1 MSSNISSSN
10 NSSNIS
16 SNINTRPELPSGFAE
31 HKSTPAIVRTGI
43 KSRINSIDMMRGL
56 VMLIM
61 LLDHV
66 RERFFLYM
74 QVSDPMDLS
83 STSWGLFLSR
93 FAAHFCAPVFVF
105 LTGVSAWLYANRSH
119 GQPRSARAFL
129 IKRGLFLIALEIL
142 VINISWMGNYHTLW
156 LQVIWV
162 IGLSMLTL
170 AALINLPRPWMAVL
184 GLAIVFGHNLLT
196 PIHFQPNEW
205 AYSLWTIL
213 HDRGYLVSEGVLK
226 IKVSYPALPWM
237 GVILLGYV
245 AGPIFSNKSNNNL
258 LEASQRQQTLLKLG
272 ISCWVL
278 FALLRGFNIYGET
291 LPWQAG
297 AHLGE
302 TLMSVFNLTK
312 YPPSL
317 SFLLVTLG
325 GMFFCLVVF
334 ERYFASSGKVEG
346 RLARVGHG
354 ISVFGSV
361 PMFFYILHLYV
372 LLMLY
377 SLAKFIFGANHGELF
392 GVNSMGWIWLIA
404 GVLVIALYYPVKRF
418 SVYKK
423 HSTQAWIKYL

>member
-1 MSSNISSSN
+1 MNSNISANPALS
-10 NSSNIS
+10 
-16 SNINTRPELPSGFAE
+16 SGFAE
-31 HKSTPAIVRTGI
+31 QELGRSIGRT
-43 KSRINSIDMMRGL
+43 RINSIDMMRGA

-66 RERFFLYM
+66 RERFFFHM

-83 STSWGLFLSR
+83 STSWGLFVSR

-119 GQPRSARAFL
+119 GEPRSARMFL

-142 VINISWMGNYHTLW
+142 VINFSNLSWMVSYYTLW

-162 IGLSMLTL
+162 IGLSMLAL
-170 AALINLPRPWMAVL
+170 AALINLPRPWMALL
-184 GLAIVFGHNLLT
+184 GFAIVFGHNLLT
-196 PIHFQPNEW
+196 PIGFQPSEW
-205 AYSLWTIL
+205 AYGLWTIL
-213 HDRGYLVSEGVLK
+213 HDRGYLVSEGALRV
-226 IKVSYPALPWM
+226 KVSYPVLPWI

-245 AGPIFSNKSNNNL
+245 AGPLFSNKPNGSHL
-258 LEASQRQQTLLKLG
+258 DASARQQKLLFLG

-278 FALLRGFNIYGET
+278 FAVLRGFNLYGET
-291 LPWQAG
+291 LPWQSG

-325 GMFFCLVVF
+325 GMFFCLVAF
-334 ERYFASSGKVEG
+334 ERYFASSGKVDG
-346 RLARVGHG
+346 ILARVGHG
-354 ISVFGSV
+354 LSVFGSV
-361 PMFFYILHLYV
+361 PMFFYILHLYA
-372 LLMLY
+372 LLLLY
-377 SLAKFIFGANHGELF
+377 TLAKFIFGVNHGEYF
-392 GVNSMGWIWLIA
+392 GVSNIGWVWFIA
-404 GVLVIALYYPVKRF
+404 GVLAIVLYYPVKRF
-418 SVYKK
+418 SEYKK

>member
-1 MSSNISSSN
+1 MNSNISANPALS
-10 NSSNIS
+10 
-16 SNINTRPELPSGFAE
+16 SGFAE
-31 HKSTPAIVRTGI
+31 QELGRSIGRT
-43 KSRINSIDMMRGL
+43 RINSIDMMRGA

-66 RERFFLYM
+66 RERFFFHM

-83 STSWGLFLSR
+83 STSWGLFVSR

-119 GQPRSARAFL
+119 GEPRSARMFL

-142 VINISWMGNYHTLW
+142 VINFSNLSWMVSYYTLW

-162 IGLSMLTL
+162 IGLSMLAL
-170 AALINLPRPWMAVL
+170 AALINLPRPWMALL
-184 GLAIVFGHNLLT
+184 GFAIVFGHNLLT
-196 PIHFQPNEW
+196 PIGFQPNEW
-205 AYSLWTIL
+205 AYGLWTIL
-213 HDRGYLVSEGVLK
+213 HDRGYLVSEGALRV
-226 IKVSYPALPWM
+226 KVSYPVLPWI

-245 AGPIFSNKSNNNL
+245 AGPLFSNKPNGSHL
-258 LEASQRQQTLLKLG
+258 DASARQQKLLFLG

-278 FALLRGFNIYGET
+278 FAVLRGFNLYGET
-291 LPWQAG
+291 LPWQSG

-325 GMFFCLVVF
+325 GMFFCLVAF
-334 ERYFASSGKVEG
+334 ERYFASSGKVGG

-354 ISVFGSV
+354 LSVFGSV

-372 LLMLY
+372 LLLLY
-377 SLAKFIFGANHGELF
+377 TLAKFIFGANHGEYF
-392 GVNSMGWIWLIA
+392 GVSNIGWVWFIA
-404 GVLVIALYYPVKRF
+404 GVLAIALYYPVKRF
-418 SVYKK
+418 SEYKK

>member
-1 MSSNISSSN
+1 MNSNISANPALS
-10 NSSNIS
+10 
-16 SNINTRPELPSGFAE
+16 SGFAE
-31 HKSTPAIVRTGI
+31 QELGRSIGRT
-43 KSRINSIDMMRGL
+43 RINSIDMMRGM

-66 RERFFLYM
+66 RERFFFHM

-83 STSWGLFLSR
+83 STSWGLFVSR

-119 GQPRSARAFL
+119 GEPRSARMFL

-142 VINISWMGNYHTLW
+142 VINFSNLSWMVSYYTLW

-162 IGLSMLTL
+162 IGLSMLAL
-170 AALINLPRPWMAVL
+170 AALINLPRPWMALL
-184 GLAIVFGHNLLT
+184 GFAIVFGHNLLT
-196 PIHFQPNEW
+196 PIGFQPNEW
-205 AYSLWTIL
+205 AYGLWTIL
-213 HDRGYLVSEGVLK
+213 HDRGYLVSEGALRV
-226 IKVSYPALPWM
+226 KVSYPVLPWI

-245 AGPIFSNKSNNNL
+245 AGPLFSNKPNGSHL
-258 LEASQRQQTLLKLG
+258 DASARQQKLLFLG

-278 FALLRGFNIYGET
+278 FAVLRGFNLYGET
-291 LPWQAG
+291 LPWQSG

-325 GMFFCLVVF
+325 GMFFCLVAF
-334 ERYFASSGKVEG
+334 ERYFASSGKVDG
-346 RLARVGHG
+346 ILARVGHG
-354 ISVFGSV
+354 LSVFGSV
-361 PMFFYILHLYV
+361 PMFFYILHLYA
-372 LLMLY
+372 LLLLY
-377 SLAKFIFGANHGELF
+377 TLAKFIFGVNHGEYF
-392 GVNSMGWIWLIA
+392 GVSNIGWVWFIA
-404 GVLVIALYYPVKRF
+404 GVLAIALYYPVKRF
-418 SVYKK
+418 SEYKK

>member
-1 MSSNISSSN
+1 MNSNISANPALS
-10 NSSNIS
+10 
-16 SNINTRPELPSGFAE
+16 SGFAE
-31 HKSTPAIVRTGI
+31 QELGRSIGRT
-43 KSRINSIDMMRGL
+43 RINSIDMMRGM

-66 RERFFLYM
+66 RERFFFHM

-83 STSWGLFLSR
+83 STSWGLFVSR

-119 GQPRSARAFL
+119 GEPRSARMFL

-142 VINISWMGNYHTLW
+142 VINFSNLSWMVSYYTLW

-162 IGLSMLTL
+162 IGLSMLAL
-170 AALINLPRPWMAVL
+170 AALINLPRPWMALL
-184 GLAIVFGHNLLT
+184 GFAIVFGHNLLT
-196 PIHFQPNEW
+196 PISFQPNEW
-205 AYSLWTIL
+205 AYGLWTIL
-213 HDRGYLVSEGVLK
+213 HDRGYLVSEGALRV
-226 IKVSYPALPWM
+226 KVSYPVLPWI

-245 AGPIFSNKSNNNL
+245 AGPLFSNKPNGSHL
-258 LEASQRQQTLLKLG
+258 DASARQQKLLFLG

-278 FALLRGFNIYGET
+278 FAVLRGFNLYGET
-291 LPWQAG
+291 LPWQSG

-325 GMFFCLVVF
+325 GMFFCLVAF
-334 ERYFASSGKVEG
+334 ERYFASSGKVGG

-354 ISVFGSV
+354 LSVFGSV

-372 LLMLY
+372 LLLLY
-377 SLAKFIFGANHGELF
+377 TLAKFIFGANHGEYF
-392 GVNSMGWIWLIA
+392 GVSNIGWVWFIA
-404 GVLVIALYYPVKRF
+404 GVLAIALYYPVKRF
-418 SVYKK
+418 SEYKK

>member
-1 MSSNISSSN
+1 MNSNISANPALS
-10 NSSNIS
+10 
-16 SNINTRPELPSGFAE
+16 SGFAE
-31 HKSTPAIVRTGI
+31 QELGRSIGRT
-43 KSRINSIDMMRGL
+43 RINSIDMMRGM

-66 RERFFLYM
+66 RERFFFHM

-83 STSWGLFLSR
+83 STSWGLFVSR

-119 GQPRSARAFL
+119 GEPRSARMFL
-129 IKRGLFLIALEIL
+129 IKRGLFLIALEIF
-142 VINISWMGNYHTLW
+142 VINFSNLSWMVSYYTLW

-162 IGLSMLTL
+162 IGLSMLAL
-170 AALINLPRPWMAVL
+170 AALINLPRPWMALL
-184 GLAIVFGHNLLT
+184 GFAIVFGHNLLT
-196 PIHFQPNEW
+196 PIGFQPNEW
-205 AYSLWTIL
+205 VYGLWTIL
-213 HDRGYLVSEGVLK
+213 HDRGYLVSEGALRV
-226 IKVSYPALPWM
+226 KVSYPVLPWI

-245 AGPIFSNKSNNNL
+245 AGPLFSNKPNGSHL
-258 LEASQRQQTLLKLG
+258 DASARQQKLLFLG

-278 FALLRGFNIYGET
+278 FAVLRGFNLYGET
-291 LPWQAG
+291 LPWQSG

-325 GMFFCLVVF
+325 GMFFCLVAF
-334 ERYFASSGKVEG
+334 ERYFASSGKVDG
-346 RLARVGHG
+346 GLARVGHG
-354 ISVFGSV
+354 LSVFGSV

-372 LLMLY
+372 LLLLY
-377 SLAKFIFGANHGELF
+377 TLAKFIFGANHGEYF
-392 GVNSMGWIWLIA
+392 GVSNIGWVWFIA
-404 GVLVIALYYPVKRF
+404 GVLAIALYYPVKRF
-418 SVYKK
+418 SEYKK

>member
-1 MSSNISSSN
+1 MSSNISSNSALSVHFSEQASPHASEQVSN
-10 NSSNIS
+10 
-16 SNINTRPELPSGFAE
+16 RALG
-31 HKSTPAIVRTGI
+31 RT
-43 KSRINSIDMMRGL
+43 RINSIDMMRGL

-66 RERFFLYM
+66 RERFFLHM

-83 STSWGLFLSR
+83 STSTSWGLFLSR

-119 GQPRSARAFL
+119 GEPRSARAFL
-129 IKRGLFLIALEIL
+129 IKRGLFLIALEIV

-170 AALINLPRPWMAVL
+170 AALINLPRAWMALL
-184 GLAIVFGHNLLT
+184 GFAIVFGHNLLT
-196 PIHFQPNEW
+196 PIGFQPSEW
-205 AYSLWTIL
+205 AYSLWTLL
-213 HDRGYLVSEGVLK
+213 HDRGYLVSEGALK

-245 AGPIFSNKSNNNL
+245 TGPIFSQKPNANS
-258 LEASQRQQTLLKLG
+258 LEPLQRQQTLLQLG
-272 ISCWVL
+272 ISCWGL
-278 FALLRGFNIYGET
+278 FAVLRGFNLYGET

-325 GMFFCLVVF
+325 GMFFSLVAF
-334 ERYFASSGKVEG
+334 ERYFASSGKVGG

-354 ISVFGSV
+354 LSVFGSV

-372 LLMLY
+372 LLLLY
-377 SLAKFIFGANHGELF
+377 RLAKFIFGANHGEYF
-392 GVNSMGWIWLIA
+392 GVNSMGWIWFIT
-404 GVLVIALYYPVKRF
+404 GVLVIALYYPVKWF
-418 SVYKK
+418 SEYKK

>member
-1 MSSNISSSN
+1 MNSNISANPALS
-10 NSSNIS
+10 
-16 SNINTRPELPSGFAE
+16 SGFAE
-31 HKSTPAIVRTGI
+31 QELGRSIGRT
-43 KSRINSIDMMRGL
+43 RINSIDMMRGM

-66 RERFFLYM
+66 RERFFFHM

-83 STSWGLFLSR
+83 STSWGLFVSR

-119 GQPRSARAFL
+119 GEPRSARMFL

-142 VINISWMGNYHTLW
+142 VINFSNLSWMVSYYTLW

-162 IGLSMLTL
+162 IGLSMLAL
-170 AALINLPRPWMAVL
+170 AALINLPRPWMALL
-184 GLAIVFGHNLLT
+184 GFAIVFGHNLLT
-196 PIHFQPNEW
+196 PIGFQPNEW
-205 AYSLWTIL
+205 AYGLWTIL
-213 HDRGYLVSEGVLK
+213 HDRGYLVSEGALRV
-226 IKVSYPALPWM
+226 KVSYPVLPWI

-245 AGPIFSNKSNNNL
+245 AGPLFSNKPNGSHL
-258 LEASQRQQTLLKLG
+258 DTLARQQKLLFLG

-278 FALLRGFNIYGET
+278 FAVLRGFNLYGET
-291 LPWQAG
+291 LPWQSG

-325 GMFFCLVVF
+325 GMFFCLVAF
-334 ERYFASSGKVEG
+334 ERYFASSGKVGG

-354 ISVFGSV
+354 LSVFGSV

-372 LLMLY
+372 LLLLY
-377 SLAKFIFGANHGELF
+377 TLAKFIFGANYGEYF
-392 GVNSMGWIWLIA
+392 GMSNIGWIWLIA
-404 GVLVIALYYPVKRF
+404 GVLAIALYYPVKRF
-418 SVYKK
+418 SEYKK

>member
-1 MSSNISSSN
+1 MNSNISANPALS
-10 NSSNIS
+10 
-16 SNINTRPELPSGFAE
+16 SGFAE
-31 HKSTPAIVRTGI
+31 QELGRSIGRT
-43 KSRINSIDMMRGL
+43 RINSIDMMRGA

-66 RERFFLYM
+66 RERFFFHM

-83 STSWGLFLSR
+83 STSWGLFVSR

-119 GQPRSARAFL
+119 GEPRSARMFL
-129 IKRGLFLIALEIL
+129 IKRGLFLIALEIF
-142 VINISWMGNYHTLW
+142 VINFSNLSWMVSYYTLW

-162 IGLSMLTL
+162 IGLSMLAL
-170 AALINLPRPWMAVL
+170 AALINLPRPWMALL
-184 GLAIVFGHNLLT
+184 GFAIVFGHNLLT
-196 PIHFQPNEW
+196 PIGFQPNEW
-205 AYSLWTIL
+205 AYGLWTIL
-213 HDRGYLVSEGVLK
+213 HDRGYLVSEGVLRV
-226 IKVSYPALPWM
+226 KVSYPVLPWI

-245 AGPIFSNKSNNNL
+245 AGLLFSNKPNGSHL
-258 LEASQRQQTLLKLG
+258 DASARQQKLLFLG

-278 FALLRGFNIYGET
+278 FAVLRGFNLYGET
-291 LPWQAG
+291 LPWQSG

-325 GMFFCLVVF
+325 GMFFCLVAF
-334 ERYFASSGKVEG
+334 ERYFASSGKVGG

-354 ISVFGSV
+354 LSVFGSV

-372 LLMLY
+372 LLLLY
-377 SLAKFIFGANHGELF
+377 TLAKFIFGANHGEYF
-392 GVNSMGWIWLIA
+392 GVSNIGWVWFIA
-404 GVLVIALYYPVKRF
+404 GVLAIALYYPVKRF
-418 SVYKK
+418 SEYKK

>member
-1 MSSNISSSN
+1 MSSNISN

-16 SNINTRPELPSGFAE
+16 SSINTSPELPLGSAE
-31 HKSTPAIVRTGI
+31 QKLSRSIGR
-43 KSRINSIDMMRGL
+43 SRINSIDMMRGL

-66 RERFFLYM
+66 RERFFLHM

-119 GQPRSARAFL
+119 GLPRSARAFL

-170 AALINLPRPWMAVL
+170 AALINLPRLWMAFL

-196 PIHFQPNEW
+196 PIHFQPNDW
-205 AYSLWTIL
+205 AYGLWTIL
-213 HDRGYLVSEGVLK
+213 HDRGYLVSEGALK

-245 AGPIFSNKSNNNL
+245 AGPIFIQKSNGNS

-291 LPWQAG
+291 LPWQSG

-302 TLMSVFNLTK
+302 TLMSVLNLTK

-325 GMFFCLVVF
+325 GMFFCLVAF

-354 ISVFGSV
+354 LSVFGSV

-418 SVYKK
+418 SEYKK

>member
-1 MSSNISSSN
+1 MNSNISANPALS
-10 NSSNIS
+10 
-16 SNINTRPELPSGFAE
+16 SGFAE
-31 HKSTPAIVRTGI
+31 QELGRSIGRT
-43 KSRINSIDMMRGL
+43 RINSIDMMRGA

-66 RERFFLYM
+66 RERFFFHM

-83 STSWGLFLSR
+83 STSWGLFVSR

-119 GQPRSARAFL
+119 GEPRSARMFL

-142 VINISWMGNYHTLW
+142 VINFSNLSWMVSYYTLW

-162 IGLSMLTL
+162 IGLSMLAL
-170 AALINLPRPWMAVL
+170 AALINLPRPWMALL
-184 GLAIVFGHNLLT
+184 GFAIVFGHNLLT
-196 PIHFQPNEW
+196 PIGFQPSEW
-205 AYSLWTIL
+205 AYGLWTIL
-213 HDRGYLVSEGVLK
+213 HDRGYLVSEGALRV
-226 IKVSYPALPWM
+226 KVSYPVLPWI

-245 AGPIFSNKSNNNL
+245 AGPLFSNKPNGSHL
-258 LEASQRQQTLLKLG
+258 DASARQQKLLFLG

-278 FALLRGFNIYGET
+278 FAVLRGFNLYGET
-291 LPWQAG
+291 LPWQSG

-325 GMFFCLVVF
+325 GMFFCLVAF
-334 ERYFASSGKVEG
+334 ERYFASSGKVGG

-354 ISVFGSV
+354 LSVFGSV

-372 LLMLY
+372 LLLLY
-377 SLAKFIFGANHGELF
+377 TLAKFIFGANHGEYF
-392 GVNSMGWIWLIA
+392 GVSNIGWVWFIA
-404 GVLVIALYYPVKRF
+404 GVLAIALYYPVKRF
-418 SVYKK
+418 SEYKK

>member
-1 MSSNISSSN
+1 MNSNISANPALS
-10 NSSNIS
+10 
-16 SNINTRPELPSGFAE
+16 SGFAE
-31 HKSTPAIVRTGI
+31 QELGRSIGRT
-43 KSRINSIDMMRGL
+43 RINSIDMMRGA

-66 RERFFLYM
+66 RERFFLHM

-170 AALINLPRPWMAVL
+170 AALINLPRPWMALL
-184 GLAIVFGHNLLT
+184 GFAIVFGHNLLT
-196 PIHFQPNEW
+196 PIGFQPSEW
-205 AYSLWTIL
+205 AYGLWTLL
-213 HDRGYLVSEGVLK
+213 HDRGYLVSEGALRV
-226 IKVSYPALPWM
+226 KVSYPVLPWI

-245 AGPIFSNKSNNNL
+245 AGPLFSNKPNGSHL
-258 LEASQRQQTLLKLG
+258 DASARQQKLLFLG

-278 FALLRGFNIYGET
+278 FAVLRGFNLYGET
-291 LPWQAG
+291 LPWQSG

-325 GMFFCLVVF
+325 GMFFCLVAF
-334 ERYFASSGKVEG
+334 ERYFESSGKVSG

-354 ISVFGSV
+354 LSVFGSV

-372 LLMLY
+372 LLLLY
-377 SLAKFIFGANHGELF
+377 ILAKYVFGANQGEVV
-392 GVNSMGWIWLIA
+392 GVNSIGWIWLIA
-404 GVLVIALYYPVKRF
+404 ALLAVGLYYPVKRF
-418 SVYKK
+418 SQYKK
-423 HSTQAWIKYL
+423 NSTQAWIKYL

>member
-1 MSSNISSSN
+1 MNSNISANPALS
-10 NSSNIS
+10 
-16 SNINTRPELPSGFAE
+16 SGFAE
-31 HKSTPAIVRTGI
+31 QELGRSIGRT
-43 KSRINSIDMMRGL
+43 RINSIDMMRGM

-66 RERFFLYM
+66 RERFFFHM

-83 STSWGLFLSR
+83 STSWGLFVSR

-119 GQPRSARAFL
+119 GEPRSARMFL

-142 VINISWMGNYHTLW
+142 VINFSNLSWMVSYYTLW

-162 IGLSMLTL
+162 IGLSMLAL
-170 AALINLPRPWMAVL
+170 AALINLPRPWMALL
-184 GLAIVFGHNLLT
+184 GFAIVFGHNLLT
-196 PIHFQPNEW
+196 PIGFQPNEW
-205 AYSLWTIL
+205 AYGLWTIL
-213 HDRGYLVSEGVLK
+213 HDRGYLVSEGALRV
-226 IKVSYPALPWM
+226 KVSYPVLPWI

-245 AGPIFSNKSNNNL
+245 AGPLFSNKPNGSHL
-258 LEASQRQQTLLKLG
+258 DASARQQKLLFLG

-278 FALLRGFNIYGET
+278 FAVLRGFNLYGET
-291 LPWQAG
+291 LPWQSG

-325 GMFFCLVVF
+325 GMFFCLVAF
-334 ERYFASSGKVEG
+334 ERYFASSGKVGG
-346 RLARVGHG
+346 RLARVGNG
-354 ISVFGSV
+354 LSVFGSV

-372 LLMLY
+372 LLLLY
-377 SLAKFIFGANHGELF
+377 TLAKFIFGANHGEYF
-392 GVNSMGWIWLIA
+392 GVSNIGWVWFIA
-404 GVLVIALYYPVKRF
+404 GVLAIALYYPVKRF
-418 SVYKK
+418 SEYKK

>member
-1 MSSNISSSN
+1 MNSNISANPALS
-10 NSSNIS
+10 
-16 SNINTRPELPSGFAE
+16 SGFAE
-31 HKSTPAIVRTGI
+31 QELGRSIGRT
-43 KSRINSIDMMRGL
+43 RINSIDMMRGA

-66 RERFFLYM
+66 RERFFFHM

-83 STSWGLFLSR
+83 STSWGLFVSR

-119 GQPRSARAFL
+119 GEPRSARMFL

-142 VINISWMGNYHTLW
+142 VINFSNLSWMVSYYTLW

-162 IGLSMLTL
+162 IGLSMLAL
-170 AALINLPRPWMAVL
+170 AALINLPRPWMALL
-184 GLAIVFGHNLLT
+184 GFAIVFGHNLLT
-196 PIHFQPNEW
+196 PIGFQPNEW
-205 AYSLWTIL
+205 AYGLWTIL
-213 HDRGYLVSEGVLK
+213 HDRGYLVSEGALRV
-226 IKVSYPALPWM
+226 KVSYPVLPWI

-245 AGPIFSNKSNNNL
+245 AGPLFSNKPNGSHL
-258 LEASQRQQTLLKLG
+258 DASARQQKLLFLG

-278 FALLRGFNIYGET
+278 FAVLRGFNLYGET
-291 LPWQAG
+291 LPWQSG

-325 GMFFCLVVF
+325 GMFFSLVAF
-334 ERYFASSGKVEG
+334 ERYFASSGKVGG

-354 ISVFGSV
+354 LSVFGSV

-372 LLMLY
+372 LLLLY
-377 SLAKFIFGANHGELF
+377 TLAKFIFGANHGEYF
-392 GVNSMGWIWLIA
+392 GVSNIGWVWFIA
-404 GVLVIALYYPVKRF
+404 GVLAIALYYPVKRF
-418 SVYKK
+418 SEYKK

>member
-1 MSSNISSSN
+1 MNSNISANPALS
-10 NSSNIS
+10 
-16 SNINTRPELPSGFAE
+16 SGFAE
-31 HKSTPAIVRTGI
+31 QELGRSIGRT
-43 KSRINSIDMMRGL
+43 RINSIDMMRGA

-66 RERFFLYM
+66 RERFFFHM

-83 STSWGLFLSR
+83 STSWGLFVSR

-119 GQPRSARAFL
+119 GEPRSARMFL

-142 VINISWMGNYHTLW
+142 VINFSNLSWMVSYYTLW

-162 IGLSMLTL
+162 IGLSMLAL
-170 AALINLPRPWMAVL
+170 AALINLPRPWMALL
-184 GLAIVFGHNLLT
+184 GFAIVFGHNLLT
-196 PIHFQPNEW
+196 PIGFQPCEW
-205 AYSLWTIL
+205 AYGLWTIL
-213 HDRGYLVSEGVLK
+213 HDRGYLVSEGALRV
-226 IKVSYPALPWM
+226 KVSYPVLPWI

-245 AGPIFSNKSNNNL
+245 AGPLFSNKPNGSHL
-258 LEASQRQQTLLKLG
+258 DASARQQKLLFLG

-278 FALLRGFNIYGET
+278 FAVLRGFNLYGET
-291 LPWQAG
+291 LPWKSG

-325 GMFFCLVVF
+325 GMFFCLVAF
-334 ERYFASSGKVEG
+334 ERYFASSGKVGG

-354 ISVFGSV
+354 LSVFGSV

-372 LLMLY
+372 LLLLY
-377 SLAKFIFGANHGELF
+377 TLAKFIFGANHGEYF
-392 GVNSMGWIWLIA
+392 GVSNIGWVWFIA
-404 GVLVIALYYPVKRF
+404 GVLAIALYYPVKRF
-418 SVYKK
+418 SEYKK

>member
-1 MSSNISSSN
+1 MNSNISANPALS
-10 NSSNIS
+10 
-16 SNINTRPELPSGFAE
+16 SGFAE
-31 HKSTPAIVRTGI
+31 QELGRSIGRT
-43 KSRINSIDMMRGL
+43 RINSIDMMRGA

-66 RERFFLYM
+66 RERFFFHM

-83 STSWGLFLSR
+83 STSWGLYVSR

-119 GQPRSARAFL
+119 GEPRSARMFL

-142 VINISWMGNYHTLW
+142 VINFSNLSWMVSYYTLW

-162 IGLSMLTL
+162 IGLSMLAL
-170 AALINLPRPWMAVL
+170 AALINLPRPWMALL
-184 GLAIVFGHNLLT
+184 GFAIVFGHNLLT
-196 PIHFQPNEW
+196 PIGFQPNEG
-205 AYSLWTIL
+205 AYGLWTIL
-213 HDRGYLVSEGVLK
+213 HDRGYLVSEGALRV
-226 IKVSYPALPWM
+226 KVSYPVLPWI

-245 AGPIFSNKSNNNL
+245 AGPLFSNKPNGSHL
-258 LEASQRQQTLLKLG
+258 DASARQQKLLFLG

-278 FALLRGFNIYGET
+278 FAVLRGFNLYGET
-291 LPWQAG
+291 LPWQSG

-325 GMFFCLVVF
+325 GMFFCLVAF
-334 ERYFASSGKVEG
+334 ERYFASSGKVGG

-354 ISVFGSV
+354 LSVFGSV

-372 LLMLY
+372 LLLLY
-377 SLAKFIFGANHGELF
+377 TLAKFIFGANHGEYF
-392 GVNSMGWIWLIA
+392 GVSNIGWVWFIA
-404 GVLVIALYYPVKRF
+404 GVLAIALYYPVKRF
-418 SVYKK
+418 SEYKK

>member
-1 MSSNISSSN
+1 MNSNISANPALS
-10 NSSNIS
+10 
-16 SNINTRPELPSGFAE
+16 SGFAE
-31 HKSTPAIVRTGI
+31 QELGRSIGRT
-43 KSRINSIDMMRGL
+43 RINSIDMMRGA

-66 RERFFLYM
+66 RERFFFHM

-83 STSWGLFLSR
+83 STSWGLFVSR

-119 GQPRSARAFL
+119 GEPRSARMFL

-142 VINISWMGNYHTLW
+142 VINFSNLSWMVSYYTLW

-162 IGLSMLTL
+162 IGLSMLAL
-170 AALINLPRPWMAVL
+170 AALINLPRPWMALL
-184 GLAIVFGHNLLT
+184 GFAIVFGHNLLT
-196 PIHFQPNEW
+196 PIGFQPNEG
-205 AYSLWTIL
+205 AYGLWTIL
-213 HDRGYLVSEGVLK
+213 HDRGYLVSEGALRV
-226 IKVSYPALPWM
+226 KVSYPVLPWI

-245 AGPIFSNKSNNNL
+245 AGPLFSNKPNGSHL
-258 LEASQRQQTLLKLG
+258 DASARQQKLLFLG

-278 FALLRGFNIYGET
+278 FVVLRGFNLYGET
-291 LPWQAG
+291 LPWQSG

-325 GMFFCLVVF
+325 GMFFCLVAF
-334 ERYFASSGKVEG
+334 ERYFASSGKVGG
-346 RLARVGHG
+346 RLAQVGHG
-354 ISVFGSV
+354 LSVFGSV

-372 LLMLY
+372 LLLLY
-377 SLAKFIFGANHGELF
+377 TLAKFIFGANHGEYF
-392 GVNSMGWIWLIA
+392 GVSNIGWVWFIA
-404 GVLVIALYYPVKRF
+404 GVLAIALYYPVKRF
-418 SVYKK
+418 SEYKK

>member
-1 MSSNISSSN
+1 MNSNISANPALS
-10 NSSNIS
+10 
-16 SNINTRPELPSGFAE
+16 SGFAE
-31 HKSTPAIVRTGI
+31 QELGRSIGRT
-43 KSRINSIDMMRGL
+43 RINSIDMMRGM

-66 RERFFLYM
+66 RERFFFHM

-83 STSWGLFLSR
+83 STSWGLFVSR

-119 GQPRSARAFL
+119 GEPRSARMFL

-142 VINISWMGNYHTLW
+142 VINFSNLSWMVSYYTLW

-162 IGLSMLTL
+162 IGLSMLAL
-170 AALINLPRPWMAVL
+170 AALINLPRPWMALL
-184 GLAIVFGHNLLT
+184 GFAIVFGHNLLT
-196 PIHFQPNEW
+196 PIGFQPSEW
-205 AYSLWTIL
+205 AYGLWTIL
-213 HDRGYLVSEGVLK
+213 HDRGYLVSEGALRV
-226 IKVSYPALPWM
+226 KVSYPVLPWI

-245 AGPIFSNKSNNNL
+245 AGPLFSNKPNGSHL
-258 LEASQRQQTLLKLG
+258 DASARQQKLLFLG

-278 FALLRGFNIYGET
+278 FAVLRGFNLYGET
-291 LPWQAG
+291 LPWQSG

-325 GMFFCLVVF
+325 GMFFCLVAF
-334 ERYFASSGKVEG
+334 ERYFASSGKVDG
-346 RLARVGHG
+346 ILARVGHG
-354 ISVFGSV
+354 LSVFGSV
-361 PMFFYILHLYV
+361 PMFFYILHLYA
-372 LLMLY
+372 LLLLY
-377 SLAKFIFGANHGELF
+377 TLAKFIFGVNHGEYF
-392 GVNSMGWIWLIA
+392 GVSNIGWVWFIA
-404 GVLVIALYYPVKRF
+404 GVLAIALYYPVKRF
-418 SVYKK
+418 SEYKK

>member
-1 MSSNISSSN
+1 MNSNISANPALS
-10 NSSNIS
+10 
-16 SNINTRPELPSGFAE
+16 SGFAE
-31 HKSTPAIVRTGI
+31 QELGRSIGRT
-43 KSRINSIDMMRGL
+43 RINSIDMMRGA

-66 RERFFLYM
+66 RERFFFHM

-83 STSWGLFLSR
+83 STSWGLFVSR

-119 GQPRSARAFL
+119 GEPRSARMFL

-142 VINISWMGNYHTLW
+142 VINFSNLSWMVSYYTLW

-162 IGLSMLTL
+162 IGLSMLAL
-170 AALINLPRPWMAVL
+170 AAMINLPRPWMALL
-184 GLAIVFGHNLLT
+184 GFAIVFGHNLLT
-196 PIHFQPNEW
+196 PIGFQPSEW
-205 AYSLWTIL
+205 AYGLWTIL
-213 HDRGYLVSEGVLK
+213 HDRGYLVSEGALRV
-226 IKVSYPALPWM
+226 KVSYPVLPWI
-237 GVILLGYV
+237 GVILLGYAV
-245 AGPIFSNKSNNNL
+245 GPLFSNKPNGSHL
-258 LEASQRQQTLLKLG
+258 DTSARQQKLLFLG

-278 FALLRGFNIYGET
+278 FAVLRGFNLYGET
-291 LPWQAG
+291 LPWLSG

-325 GMFFCLVVF
+325 GMFFCLVAF
-334 ERYFASSGKVEG
+334 ERYFASSGKVGG
-346 RLARVGHG
+346 RFARVGHG
-354 ISVFGSV
+354 LSVFGSV

-372 LLMLY
+372 LLLLY
-377 SLAKFIFGANHGELF
+377 TLAKFIFGANHGEYF
-392 GVNSMGWIWLIA
+392 GVSNIGWVWFIA
-404 GVLVIALYYPVKRF
+404 GVLAIALYYPVKRF
-418 SVYKK
+418 SEYKK

>member
-1 MSSNISSSN
+1 MSSNISANPALS
-10 NSSNIS
+10 
-16 SNINTRPELPSGFAE
+16 SGFAE
-31 HKSTPAIVRTGI
+31 QELGRSIGRT
-43 KSRINSIDMMRGL
+43 RINSIDMMRGA

-66 RERFFLYM
+66 RERFFFHM

-83 STSWGLFLSR
+83 STSWGLFVSR

-119 GQPRSARAFL
+119 GEPRSARMFL

-142 VINISWMGNYHTLW
+142 VINFSNLSWMVSYYTLW

-162 IGLSMLTL
+162 IGLSMLAL
-170 AALINLPRPWMAVL
+170 AALINLPRPWMALL
-184 GLAIVFGHNLLT
+184 GFAIVFGHNLLT
-196 PIHFQPNEW
+196 PIGFQPSEW
-205 AYSLWTIL
+205 AYGLWTIL
-213 HDRGYLVSEGVLK
+213 HDRGYLVSEGALRV
-226 IKVSYPALPWM
+226 KVSYPVLPWI

-245 AGPIFSNKSNNNL
+245 AGPLFSNKPNGSHL
-258 LEASQRQQTLLKLG
+258 DALARQQKLLFLG

-278 FALLRGFNIYGET
+278 FAVLRGFNLYGET
-291 LPWQAG
+291 LPWQSG

-325 GMFFCLVVF
+325 GMFFCLVAF
-334 ERYFASSGKVEG
+334 ERYFASSGKVGG

-354 ISVFGSV
+354 LSVFGSV

-372 LLMLY
+372 LLLLY
-377 SLAKFIFGANHGELF
+377 TLAKFIFGANHGEYF
-392 GVNSMGWIWLIA
+392 GVSNIGWVWFIA
-404 GVLVIALYYPVKRF
+404 GVLAIALYYPVKRF
-418 SVYKK
+418 SEYKK

>member
-10 NSSNIS
+10 IC
-16 SNINTRPELPSGFAE
+16 SNINTSPELPSGSAE
-31 HKSTPAIVRTGI
+31 QELSRSIGR
-43 KSRINSIDMMRGL
+43 SRINSIDMMRGL

-66 RERFFLYM
+66 RERFFLHM

-105 LTGVSAWLYANRSH
+105 LTGISAWLYANRSH

-129 IKRGLFLIALEIL
+129 IKRGLFLIGLEIL

-170 AALINLPRPWMAVL
+170 AALIKLPRPWMALL
-184 GLAIVFGHNLLT
+184 GGAIVFGHNLLT
-196 PIHFQPNEW
+196 PIGFQPNEW
-205 AYSLWTIL
+205 AYGLWTIL
-213 HDRGYLVSEGVLK
+213 HDRGYLMSEGALK

-245 AGPIFSNKSNNNL
+245 AGPIFSDKL
-258 LEASQRQQTLLKLG
+258 DASARQQKLLLLG
-272 ISCWVL
+272 VSCFAL
-278 FALLRGFNIYGET
+278 FVLLRGGNIYGET

-297 AHLGE
+297 AHLGK

-325 GMFFCLVVF
+325 CMFFCLVAF
-334 ERYFASSGKVEG
+334 ERHFSSDEKAGG
-346 RLARVGHG
+346 RLARVGYG
-354 ISVFGSV
+354 LSVFGSV

-372 LLMLY
+372 LLLLY
-377 SLAKFIFGANHGELF
+377 SLAKLTFGANHGELF

-404 GVLVIALYYPVKRF
+404 GVLIIVLYYPVKQF
-418 SVYKK
+418 SEYKK

>member
-1 MSSNISSSN
+1 MNSNISANPALS
-10 NSSNIS
+10 
-16 SNINTRPELPSGFAE
+16 SGFAE
-31 HKSTPAIVRTGI
+31 QELGRSIGRT
-43 KSRINSIDMMRGL
+43 RINSIDMMRGM

-66 RERFFLYM
+66 RERFFFHM

-83 STSWGLFLSR
+83 STSWGLFVSR

-119 GQPRSARAFL
+119 GEPRSARMFL

-142 VINISWMGNYHTLW
+142 VINFSNLSWMVSYYTLW

-162 IGLSMLTL
+162 IGLSMLAL
-170 AALINLPRPWMAVL
+170 AALINLPRPWMALL
-184 GLAIVFGHNLLT
+184 GFAIVFGHNLLT
-196 PIHFQPNEW
+196 PIGFQPSEW
-205 AYSLWTIL
+205 AYGLWTIL
-213 HDRGYLVSEGVLK
+213 HDRGYLVSEGALRV
-226 IKVSYPALPWM
+226 KVSYPVLPWI

-245 AGPIFSNKSNNNL
+245 AGPLFSNKPNGSHL
-258 LEASQRQQTLLKLG
+258 DASARQQKLLFLG

-278 FALLRGFNIYGET
+278 FAVLRGFNLYGET
-291 LPWQAG
+291 LPWQSG

-325 GMFFCLVVF
+325 GMFFCLVAF
-334 ERYFASSGKVEG
+334 ERYFASSGKVGG

-354 ISVFGSV
+354 LSVFGSV

-372 LLMLY
+372 LLLLY
-377 SLAKFIFGANHGELF
+377 TLAKFIFGANHGEYF
-392 GVNSMGWIWLIA
+392 GVSNIGWVWFIA
-404 GVLVIALYYPVKRF
+404 GVLAIALYYPVNRF
-418 SVYKK
+418 SEYKK

>member
-1 MSSNISSSN
+1 MSSNISSNSALSVHFSEQASAHASEQVSEQ
-10 NSSNIS
+10 SSN
-16 SNINTRPELPSGFAE
+16 RALG
-31 HKSTPAIVRTGI
+31 R
-43 KSRINSIDMMRGL
+43 SRINSIDMMRGL

-66 RERFFLYM
+66 RERFFLHM

-119 GQPRSARAFL
+119 GEPRSARAFL
-129 IKRGLFLIALEIL
+129 IKRGLFLIALEIV
-142 VINISWMGNYHTLW
+142 VINISWVGNYHTLW

-170 AALINLPRPWMAVL
+170 AVLINLPRAWMALL
-184 GLAIVFGHNLLT
+184 GFAIVFGHNLLT
-196 PIHFQPNEW
+196 PIGFQPSEW
-205 AYSLWTIL
+205 AYSLWTLL
-213 HDRGYLVSEGVLK
+213 HDRGYLVSEGALK

-245 AGPIFSNKSNNNL
+245 AGPIFSQKLNSNL
-258 LEASQRQQTLLKLG
+258 LEASQRQQTLLQLG
-272 ISCWVL
+272 LSCWGL
-278 FALLRGFNIYGET
+278 FAVLRGFNLYGET

-325 GMFFCLVVF
+325 GMFFSLVAF
-334 ERYFASSGKVEG
+334 ERYFASSGKVGG

-354 ISVFGSV
+354 LSVFGSV

-372 LLMLY
+372 LLLLY
-377 SLAKFIFGANHGELF
+377 RLAKFIFGANHGEYF
-392 GVNSMGWIWLIA
+392 GVNSMGWIWFITC
-404 GVLVIALYYPVKRF
+404 VLVIALYYPVKRF
-418 SVYKK
+418 SEYKK

>member
-1 MSSNISSSN
+1 MNSNISANPALS
-10 NSSNIS
+10 
-16 SNINTRPELPSGFAE
+16 SGFTE
-31 HKSTPAIVRTGI
+31 QERGHSIGRT
-43 KSRINSIDMMRGL
+43 RINSIDMMRGM

-66 RERFFLYM
+66 RERFFFHM

-83 STSWGLFLSR
+83 STSWGLFVSR

-119 GQPRSARAFL
+119 GEPRSARMFL

-142 VINISWMGNYHTLW
+142 VINFSNLSWMVSYYTLW

-162 IGLSMLTL
+162 IGLSMLAL
-170 AALINLPRPWMAVL
+170 AALINLPRPWMALL
-184 GLAIVFGHNLLT
+184 GFAIVFGHNLLT
-196 PIHFQPNEW
+196 PIGFQPNEW
-205 AYSLWTIL
+205 AYGLWTIL
-213 HDRGYLVSEGVLK
+213 HDRGYLVSEGALRV
-226 IKVSYPALPWM
+226 KVSYPVLPWI

-245 AGPIFSNKSNNNL
+245 AGPLFSNKPNGSHL
-258 LEASQRQQTLLKLG
+258 DALARQQKLLFLG

-278 FALLRGFNIYGET
+278 FAVLRGFNLYGET
-291 LPWQAG
+291 LPWQSG

-325 GMFFCLVVF
+325 GMFFCLVAF
-334 ERYFASSGKVEG
+334 ERYFASSGKVGG
-346 RLARVGHG
+346 RLARVGNG
-354 ISVFGSV
+354 LSVFGSV

-372 LLMLY
+372 LLLLY
-377 SLAKFIFGANHGELF
+377 TLAKFIFGANHGEYF
-392 GVNSMGWIWLIA
+392 GVNNMGWIWFIA
-404 GVLVIALYYPVKRF
+404 GVLAIALYYPVKRF
-418 SVYKK
+418 SEYKK
-423 HSTQAWIKYL
+423 HNTQAWIKYL

>member
-1 MSSNISSSN
+1 MSSNISANPALS
-10 NSSNIS
+10 
-16 SNINTRPELPSGFAE
+16 SGFAE
-31 HKSTPAIVRTGI
+31 QELGRSVGRT
-43 KSRINSIDMMRGL
+43 RINSIDMMRGA

-66 RERFFLYM
+66 RERFFFHM

-83 STSWGLFLSR
+83 STSWGLFVSR

-119 GQPRSARAFL
+119 GEPRSARMFL

-142 VINISWMGNYHTLW
+142 VINFSNLSWMVSYYTLW
-156 LQVIWV
+156 LQVIWA
-162 IGLSMLTL
+162 IGLSMLAL
-170 AALINLPRPWMAVL
+170 AALINLPRPWMALL
-184 GLAIVFGHNLLT
+184 GFAIVFGHNLLT
-196 PIHFQPNEW
+196 PIGFQPNEW
-205 AYSLWTIL
+205 AYGLWTIL
-213 HDRGYLVSEGVLK
+213 HDRGYLVSEGVLRV
-226 IKVSYPALPWM
+226 KVSYPVLPWI

-245 AGPIFSNKSNNNL
+245 AGPLFSNKPNGSHL
-258 LEASQRQQTLLKLG
+258 DASARQQKLLFLG

-278 FALLRGFNIYGET
+278 FAVLRGFNLYGET
-291 LPWQAG
+291 LPWQSG

-325 GMFFCLVVF
+325 GMFFCLVAF
-334 ERYFASSGKVEG
+334 ERYFASSGKVGG

-354 ISVFGSV
+354 LSVFGSV

-372 LLMLY
+372 LLLLY
-377 SLAKFIFGANHGELF
+377 TLAKFIFGANHGEYF
-392 GVNSMGWIWLIA
+392 GVNNIGWVWFIA
-404 GVLVIALYYPVKRF
+404 GVLAIALYYPVKRF
-418 SVYKK
+418 SEYKK

>member
-1 MSSNISSSN
+1 MSSNISANPALS
-10 NSSNIS
+10 
-16 SNINTRPELPSGFAE
+16 SGFAE
-31 HKSTPAIVRTGI
+31 QERGRSIGRT
-43 KSRINSIDMMRGL
+43 RINSIDMMRGA

-66 RERFFLYM
+66 RERFFFHM

-83 STSWGLFLSR
+83 STSWGLFVGR

-119 GQPRSARAFL
+119 GEPRSARMFL

-142 VINISWMGNYHTLW
+142 VINFSNLSWMVSYYTLW

-162 IGLSMLTL
+162 IGLSMLAL
-170 AALINLPRPWMAVL
+170 AALINLPRPWMALL
-184 GLAIVFGHNLLT
+184 GFAIVFGHNLLT
-196 PIHFQPNEW
+196 PIGFQPSEW
-205 AYSLWTIL
+205 AYGLWTIL
-213 HDRGYLVSEGVLK
+213 HDRGYLVSEGALRV
-226 IKVSYPALPWM
+226 KVSYPVLPWI

-245 AGPIFSNKSNNNL
+245 AGPLFSNKPNGSHL
-258 LEASQRQQTLLKLG
+258 DASARQQKLLFVG

-278 FALLRGFNIYGET
+278 FAVLRGFNLYGET
-291 LPWQAG
+291 LPWQSG

-325 GMFFCLVVF
+325 GMFFCLVAF
-334 ERYFASSGKVEG
+334 ERYFASSGKVDG
-346 RLARVGHG
+346 ILARVGHG
-354 ISVFGSV
+354 LSVFGSV
-361 PMFFYILHLYV
+361 PMFFYILHLYA
-372 LLMLY
+372 LLLLY
-377 SLAKFIFGANHGELF
+377 TLAKFIFGVNHGEYF
-392 GVNSMGWIWLIA
+392 GVSNIGWVWFIA
-404 GVLVIALYYPVKRF
+404 GVLAIALYYPVKRF
-418 SVYKK
+418 SEYKK

>member
-16 SNINTRPELPSGFAE
+16 SNINTSPELPSGFAE
-31 HKSTPAIVRTGI
+31 QELSRSIGR
-43 KSRINSIDMMRGL
+43 SRINSIDMMRGL

-66 RERFFLYM
+66 RERFFLHM

-170 AALINLPRPWMAVL
+170 AALINLPRPWMAFL

-205 AYSLWTIL
+205 AYGLWTIL
-213 HDRGYLVSEGVLK
+213 HDRGYLISEGALK

-245 AGPIFSNKSNNNL
+245 AGPIFSQKPNANL
-258 LEASQRQQTLLKLG
+258 LEASQRQQTLLILG

-297 AHLGE
+297 VHLGE

-334 ERYFASSGKVEG
+334 ERHFSSAGKAGESG
-346 RLARVGHG
+346 SEILARVGHG
-354 ISVFGSV
+354 LSVFGSV

-372 LLMLY
+372 LLLLY
-377 SLAKFIFGANHGELF
+377 SLAKFTFGANHGELF
-392 GVNSMGWIWLIA
+392 GVNSMGWIWFIA
-404 GVLVIALYYPVKRF
+404 GVLAIALYYPVKRF
-418 SVYKK
+418 SEYKK

>member
-1 MSSNISSSN
+1 MNSNISANPALS
-10 NSSNIS
+10 
-16 SNINTRPELPSGFAE
+16 SGFTE
-31 HKSTPAIVRTGI
+31 QERGHSIGRT
-43 KSRINSIDMMRGL
+43 RINSIDMMRGM

-66 RERFFLYM
+66 RERFFFHM

-83 STSWGLFLSR
+83 STSWGLFVSR

-105 LTGVSAWLYANRSH
+105 LTGVSAWLYANRNY
-119 GQPRSARAFL
+119 GEPRSARMFL

-142 VINISWMGNYHTLW
+142 VINFSNLSWMVSYYTLW

-162 IGLSMLTL
+162 IGLSMLAL
-170 AALINLPRPWMAVL
+170 AALINLPRPWMALL
-184 GLAIVFGHNLLT
+184 GFAIVFGHNLLT
-196 PIHFQPNEW
+196 PIGFQPNEW
-205 AYSLWTIL
+205 AYGLWTIL
-213 HDRGYLVSEGVLK
+213 HDRGYLVSEGALRV
-226 IKVSYPALPWM
+226 KVSYPVLPWI

-245 AGPIFSNKSNNNL
+245 AGPLFSNKPNGSHL
-258 LEASQRQQTLLKLG
+258 DALARQQKLLFLG

-278 FALLRGFNIYGET
+278 FAVLRGFNLYGET
-291 LPWQAG
+291 LPWQSG

-325 GMFFCLVVF
+325 GMFFCLVAF
-334 ERYFASSGKVEG
+334 ERYFASSGKVGG

-354 ISVFGSV
+354 LSVFGSV

-377 SLAKFIFGANHGELF
+377 TLAKFIFGANYGEYF
-392 GVNSMGWIWLIA
+392 GVSNIGWVWFIA
-404 GVLVIALYYPVKRF
+404 GVLAIALYYPVKRF
-418 SVYKK
+418 SEYKK